1 MNPELRVNP
10 HGTGRV
16 SSSGFIPKV
25 LKTSRYRDTLS
36 SSTLP
41 IPAEEVLFRQRNAP
55 ERFQE
60 DDFYW
65 ANEDL
70 VQPLPDSD
78 LLKAIH
84 TYASDFYNQATTTK
98 GLADF
103 SSMDETALI
112 ACGILLEEFAVHVLG
127 ATGDLAF
134 VEGQRR
140 STHHT
145 AMTNSSLPPRE
156 TLSVSDTEEITV
168 PRKKRKTSH
177 DESKDY

>member
-1 MNPELRVNP
+1 ITVYDAVA
-10 HGTGRV
+10 GRV

-41 IPAEEVLFRQRNAP
+41 IPPEEVLFRQRNAP

-60 DDFYW
+60 DDIYW

-84 TYASDFYNQATTTK
+84 TYASDFYNLATTTK

-140 STHHT
+140 SAHHA

-156 TLSVSDTEEITV
+156 TPSMSDTEENMV

-177 DESKDY
+177 VQSEDS